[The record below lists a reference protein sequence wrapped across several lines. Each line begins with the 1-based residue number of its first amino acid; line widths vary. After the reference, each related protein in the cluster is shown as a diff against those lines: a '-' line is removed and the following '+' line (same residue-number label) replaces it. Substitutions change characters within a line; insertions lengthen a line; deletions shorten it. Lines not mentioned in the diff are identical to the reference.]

1 MAAPR
6 ARYAGA
12 GFPTKVEGD
21 SLEIEH
27 LWRDEDETDWVVGMF
42 TGGPSGVQTMRR
54 FESQSS
60 AEEFLAGL
68 QCKPS

>member
-1 MAAPR
+1 MPFEDR
-6 ARYAGA
+6 VKYMEQGT
-12 GFPTKVEGD
+12 GQVFY
-21 SLEIEH
+21 

-54 FESQSS
+54 SESQSS

-68 QCKPS
+68 KCKPS